1 MSSTPRFTLDSAS
14 QALYRPTALQHPSNL
29 RGLIET
35 GKVVISTSLS
45 YPSRHVA
52 KTVAVTGADM
62 CWLDAEHVAWSPK
75 LLVECI
81 QIIHESG
88 GKMIPVAW
96 CLDAGAGVRYPYVLF
111 RLTMKNDGQSLKDL
125 GICADLILQGII
137 FTQIA
142 HYTTLYE
149 KDALALRAFVAVLLI
164 ITTLKSVHGLVILW
178 IQNVEY
184 FMNLNAAL
192 SMSTDSWPTEASSGE
207 FICAKPNPNTD
218 PIQVISKNI
227 YIVGLVVGLF
237 VFALVAAIVSSV
249 LTFTGQVK
257 NITWIEIHM
266 GTVFVGDVL
275 LCGSTIYFLSYHS
288 KHASPETAG
297 MLNSITKLTF
307 QSAAPA
313 VVCALIT
320 LVGTV
325 AWNRTTPNA
334 YVMLAIIAN
343 NVLPKLYAISAMWT
357 LNCRRSIRQAHSDTG
372 RSSTTAQ
379 SRPRDT
385 TAIELSSLWLSSDW
399 ITESSV

>member
-1 MSSTPRFTLDSAS
+1 VIRSFTTFFL
-14 QALYRPTALQHPSNL
+14 
-29 RGLIET
+29 
-35 GKVVISTSLS
+35 
-45 YPSRHVA
+45 
-52 KTVAVTGADM
+52 
-62 CWLDAEHVAWSPK
+62 
-75 LLVECI
+75 
-81 QIIHESG
+81 G
-88 GKMIPVAW
+88 GW
-96 CLDAGAGVRYPYVLF
+96 
-111 RLTMKNDGQSLKDL
+111 DL

-142 HYTTLYE
+142 HYTMLYE

-192 SMSTDSWPTEASSGE
+192 SMSIDSWPTEVNLALIALIVFYASLGE
-207 FICAKPNPNTD
+207 FICAKPHPNTD
-218 PIQVISKNI
+218 PIQVISKNV
-227 YIVGLVVGLF
+227 YVVGLVVGLF

-249 LTFTGQVK
+249 LTFAGQVK

-266 GTVFVGDVL
+266 GTVFAGDVL
-275 LCGSTIYFLSYHS
+275 LCGSTIYFLLYHS
-288 KHASPETAG
+288 KYASPETAG

-325 AWNRTTPNA
+325 AWNRTTPDA

-372 RSSTTAQ
+372 GSSTTAQ

-385 TAIELSSLWLSSDW
+385 TAIELSSPWLSNDW
-399 ITESSV
+399 ITESDLQLFVAATYCECRNVGPQLLDRTGWKVFAIHHQPGDNTFIQGPGENAAPAAALPRIAAPIPIYD